1 MDFQLTELLVLIIS
15 LLIISSRS
23 LKCTLDMAKRSF
35 YRAAN
40 AILGKVGG
48 REPEDVMLELIRSKC
63 LPALLY
69 GLIAC
74 PLRKSDIS
82 SLDFVMNRFF
92 MKSFQTNNIDIVNY
106 CRAQFEFEL
115 PSTVVEKRSKK
126 FVAKYRS
133 CENVICKFA

>member
-1 MDFQLTELLVLIIS
+1 
-15 LLIISSRS
+15 
-23 LKCTLDMAKRSF
+23 MAKRSF
-35 YRAAN
+35 YTAN
-40 AILGKVGG
+40 AILGKIGG
-48 REPEDVMLELIRSKC
+48 RAPEDVILELIRSKC

-69 GLIAC
+69 GLEAF

-82 SLDFVMNRFF
+82 SLDFIVNRFF
-92 MKSFQTNNIDIVNY
+92 MKLFQTNNIDIVNY
-106 CRAQFEFEL
+106 CRAQFEFDL